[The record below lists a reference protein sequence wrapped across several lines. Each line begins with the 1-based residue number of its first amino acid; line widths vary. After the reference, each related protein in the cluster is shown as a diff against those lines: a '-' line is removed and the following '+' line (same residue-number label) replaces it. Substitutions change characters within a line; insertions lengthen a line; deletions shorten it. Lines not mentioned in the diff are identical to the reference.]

1 MHKEDFTTRN
11 VGYRQKQRNLNYCVG
26 ILNHPFCVMEKNQI
40 DILKRQYIQ
49 INQAK
54 GHAVTKKKE
63 IFR

>member
-1 MHKEDFTTRN
+1 
-11 VGYRQKQRNLNYCVG
+11 
-26 ILNHPFCVMEKNQI
+26 MEKNQI